1 MGKGIDIIGYKL
13 GELTF
18 IELHVVTG
26 DEGYVTGYAVGEG
39 KVCRNPREFFL
50 GVRIEGDVGKAFE
63 GCTEWLLQSQKQVK
77 GEGSVFVPKVAVEVH
92 APVIADEVTTGIEAE
107 DGAHQFFEGWGECI
121 ENELFFAGE
130 DAPVFVFIDYA
141 GSQVPFQVT
150 RVGAESIDGVGAQLP
165 ALGDASFFIPLE
177 EDEGFGEDSFFFQDF
192 TILFVVVA
200 EKAGTQ
206 HGVKAVGGGDFVGA
220 VVVQAGEPFESV
232 FFGSVEEGGVSE
244 SE

>member
-63 GCTEWLLQSQKQVK
+63 GCTKWLLQSQKQVK

-92 APVIADEVTTGIEAE
+92 APVIADQVSSGIESQY
-107 DGAHQFFEGWGECI
+107 GSHQFFEGWWKGI
-121 ENELFFAGE
+121 EYSLFFTGE
-130 DAPVFVFIDYA
+130 HAPVFVFIDYA

-150 RVGAESIDGVGAQLP
+150 GVGAEGIDGIKAGLP
-165 ALGDASFFIPLE
+165 ALGDTSFFVPLE
-177 EDEGFGEDSFFFQDF
+177 ENKGFGEDAFSFKEFAVFFV
-192 TILFVVVA
+192 IIA
-200 EKAGTQ
+200 EEACTQ
-206 HGVKAVGGGDFVGA
+206 HGMEAIGGGDFVGA